1 MQLFIIVINV
11 RSQSGIYQSL
21 SIIIILMDY
30 LLDCLLIVDN
40 RFNKLKQQGPLYF
53 IIAQLLLLSINGPHA
68 NTRYPRIIVSRLYLY

>member
-30 LLDCLLIVDN
+30 LLNCLLIVDN
-40 RFNKLKQQGPLYF
+40 RFNKLKQQGPLYYNNCPA
-53 IIAQLLLLSINGPHA
+53 II
-68 NTRYPRIIVSRLYLY
+68 IIDKWPPCEY